1 MISKNHY
8 YKTKVVKMG
17 KWSAL
22 PLDAES
28 WYGNKSSEYFKK
40 HFGIYKGLLCL
51 YSSGFIHCYVPEE
64 LLKNLNQR
72 IIQIN
77 KNNYKSLGGKL
88 KDFYHLVK
96 EAKIAIT
103 PKAVIN
109 YSELSN
115 KTIAD
120 KFLFIRDWVRRITI
134 FDQFGFIGENYLTTP
149 LEDILINQFGLLK
162 NSEEYNKIL
171 FILTKPK
178 EISTT
183 LSEKRFALKQAI
195 DIKNKKV
202 SLEKAS
208 KKLAKAY
215 GWMPVFCCGDPWDN
229 IYYQKELNIL
239 SKKSLKQLENE
250 YTKLK
255 SYKKIRNKDIKST
268 ILKYEISPRDLQKFI
283 DFGLALD
290 VRNEAEYFVSYAGF
304 YLLPFY
310 KEIAKRLYISINQM
324 RLLFETEIVDCLLRE
339 KDADNLLQL
348 NGKFRGFGYNGIMS
362 KRFDL
367 SKGEVVKLFNY
378 IEKYTYSIQG
388 DNEQQGVCA
397 SAGKAKGFVR
407 IISSPEQNDRVNEGD
422 ILITYATTV
431 DYLPAM
437 KKAAAIITEVGGL
450 TCHAAVISREFEIP
464 CIVALKNAMQNFKD
478 GDLVEVNANQG
489 IVRVLKKSLNL

>member
-51 YSSGFIHCYVPEE
+51 YSSKFIHCYVPEK
-64 LLKNLNQR
+64 LLNNLNQR

-77 KNNYKSLGGKL
+77 QKNYKSLGSKL
-88 KDFYHLVK
+88 KDFYRLVE

-103 PKAVIN
+103 PKNEIN

-115 KTIAD
+115 KKIAD

-134 FDQFGFIGENYLTTP
+134 FDQFGFIGENYLTAP
-149 LEDILINQFGLLK
+149 LENILTNKFGLLK
-162 NSEEYNKIL
+162 NSEEYNKTL
-171 FILTKPK
+171 FTLTKPE

-195 DIKNKKV
+195 EIKNKRV
-202 SLEKAS
+202 SLGKAS
-208 KKLAKAY
+208 KKLAEAY
-215 GWMPVFCCGDPWDN
+215 GWMPVFCYGNPWN
-229 IYYQKELNIL
+229 NVYYQKELNIL

-250 YTKLK
+250 YIKLK
-255 SYKKIRNKDIKST
+255 SYKKIRNQNIKLA
-268 ILKYEISPRDLQKFI
+268 ILKYKINPQDLQKFI

-290 VRNEAEYFVSYAGF
+290 ARNEAEYFVSYAGF
-304 YLLPFY
+304 YLLPLY
-310 KEIAKRLYISINQM
+310 KEIAKRLYISINQT
-324 RLLFETEIVDCLLRE
+324 RLLYEVEIIDCLLKK
-339 KDADNLLQL
+339 KDADKLLEL
-348 NGKFRGFGYNGIMS
+348 NGKFRGFGYNEIMS
-362 KRFDL
+362 KRFYF
-367 SKGEVVKLFNY
+367 SRGEVVKLFNY
-378 IEKYTYSIQG
+378 IEKHSRSIQG
-388 DNEQQGVCA
+388 DNEHQGVCA

-450 TCHAAVISREFEIP
+450 TCHAAVISREFGIP
-464 CIVALKNAMQNFKD
+464 CIIALKNAMKNFKD
-478 GDLVEVNANQG
+478 GDLVEVDANKG
-489 IVRVLKKSLNL
+489 VINILKKV